1 MATFESSAAAPSP
14 SVGSGRLGRG
24 WLTALGLLVLFGLA
38 AWIYQLTQGLIV
50 TGMRDEVSWGLYI
63 VTFAFFVGLSAGGLI
78 MASAAE
84 VFGVRGVR
92 PLTRLGVLCAG
103 ACVFVAAIMIIPD
116 LGKPARVFEL
126 FRYPHWSSPMVWD
139 VLIIIVCFCFA
150 IADLT
155 VMSRRDIS
163 ATRRA
168 RWLRILAYLG
178 LPAAV
183 LLHSIT
189 AWIFGLQI
197 SRPFWNTALL
207 APMFVTSAIL
217 SGTALIAV
225 VGLAAQRFDRLSVP
239 EETWSTVRKLLATA
253 LAVDLFLVGAD
264 YLTVIW
270 GNVPRER
277 AALDLILPGGSWQWV
292 FWFEWVVGGLI
303 PFLLLVVPRW
313 SRRRGALLAASV
325 LVMVGVYAFRVELVV
340 GGLLKPILSLAP
352 GIAIGSY
359 QNGVSPFQVTGS
371 YHPTWVEYAI
381 VLGVTAF
388 LALLITLGYRWLKA
402 HAPSEAPA

>member
-1 MATFESSAAAPSP
+1 MATFEGSAAPSP
-14 SVGSGRLGRG
+14 SVGYGRLGRG
-24 WLTALGLLVLFGLA
+24 WLTALGLLILFGFA

-84 VFGVRGVR
+84 VFGVRSVR
-92 PLTRLGVLCAG
+92 PLSRLGVLCAG
-103 ACVFVAAIMIIPD
+103 ACVFVAAMMIIPD
-116 LGKPARVFEL
+116 LGKPIRVWEL
-126 FRYPHWSSPMVWD
+126 FRYPNWSSPMVWD
-139 VLIIIVCFCFA
+139 VIIIIVYFCFA
-150 IADLT
+150 AADLT
-155 VMSRRDIS
+155 VMSRRDFS
-163 ATRRA
+163 ATKRA
-168 RWLRILAYLG
+168 RWLRILAYAG

-217 SGTALIAV
+217 SGTALIALV
-225 VGLAAQRFDRLSVP
+225 ALAAQRFDRLSVP
-239 EETWSTVRKLLATA
+239 DETWSALKKLLATA

-264 YLTVIW
+264 YLTILW

-277 AALDLILPGGSWQWV
+277 AALNMILPGGSWQWV
-292 FWFEWVVGGLI
+292 FWLEWVVGGLV

-313 SRRRGALLAASV
+313 SRRRGALVAAAALV
-325 LVMVGVYAFRVELVV
+325 LVGVYAFRIELVV
-340 GGLLKPILSLAP
+340 GGLLKPILSVAP
-352 GIAIGSY
+352 GVPIGSY
-359 QNGVSPFQVTGS
+359 HNGVTSFQLTGT

-381 VLGVTAF
+381 VVGVMAF
-388 LALLITLGYRWLKA
+388 LALLITLGYRWLRTLRTE
-402 HAPSEAPA
+402 EAPA